1 MKILVTGGAGFI
13 GNHLSNK
20 LKKLGHE
27 VLIVDFSKKLLQKP
41 NLSNDFDFYGFNL
54 SEYKNFN
61 KLPKDIDVIYH
72 IAAQTS
78 GYTGLIDPDKDID
91 WNIKGT
97 LNICRFAKENKI
109 KKIIYTSSMSVYGNG
124 DFKKETDKVN
134 PISHYGI
141 SKFCGE
147 LYLKQ
152 YKEYSIDYT
161 IFRLFNVY
169 GFGQDLENLNQ
180 GMVSIYLAQ
189 SLKSD
194 TIEVKGSLNRYRNF
208 IYIDDVVNALILGLD
223 NKTKNLIY
231 VLALKLQ

>member
-134 PISHYGI
+134 P
-141 SKFCGE
+141 K
-147 LYLKQ
+147 
-152 YKEYSIDYT
+152 T
-161 IFRLFNVY
+161 I
-169 GFGQDLENLNQ
+169 
-180 GMVSIYLAQ
+180 
-189 SLKSD
+189 
-194 TIEVKGSLNRYRNF
+194 
-208 IYIDDVVNALILGLD
+208 
-223 NKTKNLIY
+223 
-231 VLALKLQ
+231 